1 MDDIISDSKHRI
13 VQQIKHCTVV
23 SLMFWKTGREI
34 TFFLKSSP
42 VDMKIKDDEINLA
55 AKYLYDNQEVLLE
68 HYIYFV

>member
-1 MDDIISDSKHRI
+1 MDDIISDSKNKI

-23 SLMFWKTGREI
+23 SLMFWKTV
-34 TFFLKSSP
+34 KSSP

-68 HYIYFV
+68 HYIYSV